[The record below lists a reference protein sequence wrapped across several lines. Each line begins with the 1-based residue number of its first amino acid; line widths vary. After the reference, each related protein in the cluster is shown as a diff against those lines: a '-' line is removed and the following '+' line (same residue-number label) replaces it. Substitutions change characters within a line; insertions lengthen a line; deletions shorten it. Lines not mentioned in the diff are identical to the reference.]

1 MKPMTPQA
9 AAETDA
15 LIAELWQRHLP
26 TIRERLEILERI
38 SGSAAIGP
46 LSKGDRDEGISISHK
61 FAGSL
66 GMYGYRQGT
75 EIASQME
82 QLFRSGSP
90 IEPEIIL
97 SLTYQLRE
105 AIFPTI

>member
-1 MKPMTPQA
+1 MTPQA
-9 AAETDA
+9 VAETDA

-26 TIRERLEILERI
+26 TIRERLEVLERI
-38 SGSAAIGP
+38 AGSAAIGT
-46 LSKGDRDEGISISHK
+46 LSKEDRDEGIAISHK

-82 QLFRSGSP
+82 LLFRSNSP
-90 IEPEIIL
+90 IEPDSIL

-105 AIFPTI
+105 AIFPTIQ